1 MTQSA
6 VQTASF
12 VPIYHWRGGRPQIV
26 DLEPDQTGWL
36 VCLCLHREGDLSL
49 LPLAWQAQAP
59 DEHHQLTPEEQP
71 YPTIYTEALDDTAV
85 SLTIQQLQQ
94 DGWQIQGQLTL
105 AFTGRDAIANFEQTY
120 RQYLWQQPTATD
132 QNS

>member
-26 DLEPDQTGWL
+26 DLETDQTGWL
-36 VCLCLHREGDLSL
+36 VCLCLQRGGDLSL

-85 SLTIQQLQQ
+85 SLTLQQLQQ

-105 AFTGRDAIANFEQTY
+105 AFTGRDATVNFEQTY

>member
-1 MTQSA
+1 MTQTA
-6 VQTASF
+6 VSSASF

-36 VCLCLHREGDLSL
+36 VCLCLQREGDLSL
-49 LPLAWQAQAP
+49 LPLAWQVQAP
-59 DEHHQLTPEEQP
+59 DEHHLLIPEEQP
-71 YPTIYTEALDDTAV
+71 YPTIYTKALDDTAV
-85 SLTIQQLQQ
+85 SLTLQQLQQ
-94 DGWQIQGQLTL
+94 DGWHIQGQLTL